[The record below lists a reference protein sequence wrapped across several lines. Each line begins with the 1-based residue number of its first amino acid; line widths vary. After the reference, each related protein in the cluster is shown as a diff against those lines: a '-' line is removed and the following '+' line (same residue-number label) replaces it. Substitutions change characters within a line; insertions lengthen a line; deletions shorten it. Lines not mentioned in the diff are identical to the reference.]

1 MSSQKQTTRRI
12 GVRAGRSLRAK
23 GTLNRCVKPVDG
35 PVMTEILIVLSFGS
49 DRPDDRLEIEPS
61 SESAFLANNASSSR
75 SAVMALFRRPAGGP
89 QIQGAPLLR
98 GKNPL
103 STARPSRLAPPRS
116 QCTRVQFAL
125 SWGRICPRTSDSLV
139 TKRLTRQQP
148 E

>member
-1 MSSQKQTTRRI
+1 MN
-12 GVRAGRSLRAK
+12 GHV
-23 GTLNRCVKPVDG
+23 V
-35 PVMTEILIVLSFGS
+35 TEILIVMSLGG

-75 SAVMALFRRPAGGP
+75 SAVMALFRRPASGP

-103 STARPSRLAPPRS
+103 STARASRLAPPRS

-125 SWGRICPRTSDSLV
+125 SWGSICPRTSDSLV
-139 TKRLTRQQP
+139 TKRRTSQ
-148 E
+148 